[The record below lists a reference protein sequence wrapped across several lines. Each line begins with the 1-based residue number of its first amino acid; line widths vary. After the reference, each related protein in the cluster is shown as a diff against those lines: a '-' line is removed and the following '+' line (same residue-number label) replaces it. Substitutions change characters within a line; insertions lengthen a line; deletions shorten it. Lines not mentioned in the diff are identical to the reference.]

1 MQEKI
6 AEIKTKIAD
15 VRKQIRTSATLE
27 EAQALVATYK
37 ELSAELFT
45 LLKKQY
51 DLEIAAHRRDM
62 FARMRQNA
70 AQFSAELAASM
81 RK

>member
-15 VRKQIRTSATLE
+15 VRKQIRICATLE

-37 ELSAELFT
+37 ELSTELFT

-51 DLEIAAHRRDM
+51 YLEIAAHRRDM
-62 FARMRQNA
+62 FARMQQNA

-81 RK
+81 RE